1 MCKKVKIEKEACQ
14 ERLHTSEDVPALLEN
29 KNTTEE
35 VGVLP
40 RAFEDYIQR
49 WKRQAKLN
57 RLVLG
62 YNSSF
67 KKS

>member
-1 MCKKVKIEKEACQ
+1 MCKKVKIETEACQ
-14 ERLHTSEDVPALLEN
+14 ERLHTSEDVPAYVEN
-29 KNTTEE
+29 ENLTGE

-57 RLVLG
+57 CLALG